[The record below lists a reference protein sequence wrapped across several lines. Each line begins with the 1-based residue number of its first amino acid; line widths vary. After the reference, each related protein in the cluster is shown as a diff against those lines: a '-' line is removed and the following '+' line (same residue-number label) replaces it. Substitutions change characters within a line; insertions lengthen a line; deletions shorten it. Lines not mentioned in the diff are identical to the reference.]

1 MKSWEELLTPPND
14 EAREK
19 FFAYLLRRPCTRKQ
33 AEEYLSRMKFPETLI
48 DEAEDA
54 GLIDDLGYARLFADG
69 HVSWGN
75 AKIAYELEVRG
86 VSRENVRIALDE
98 IDDEAERAREISEGL
113 RKSGIDER
121 KIKARLISRGF
132 NGRAVD
138 EALN

>member
-19 FFAYLLRRPCTRKQ
+19 FFAYLLRKPCTRKQ
-33 AEEYLSRMKFPETLI
+33 AVEYLSRMKFPESLI
-48 DEAEDA
+48 NEAEDA

-75 AKIAYELEVRG
+75 AKIAYELGVRG

-98 IDDEAERAREISEGL
+98 IDDEAERAREISESL
-113 RKSGIDER
+113 RKSGLNER
-121 KIKARLISRGF
+121 KIRARLIPRGF
-132 NGRAVD
+132 SSRAVS
-138 EALN
+138 EIS